1 MTGYN
6 YDVALI
12 SVTDIETA
20 AVMQMYADWHEKAFD
35 DDGQLYFETS
45 FSRVGIPRRV
55 VTAKQNEM
63 GMTAGATLSMKL
75 IEHFRPRYLIMVGI
89 SAGVANSEIEQQI
102 YGDVVVAD
110 VIWNYSAGKFVSPE
124 KADIKFGEVGFIPRP
139 TVIKMKPELIPYINA
154 ASQSAENQC
163 HIYMGPM
170 ASGSAVVANSE
181 VLDKQIRSQFRHT
194 AGLDMEAYAI
204 MYAAENATKQRPI
217 PIIIKSVCDYAD
229 SRKSDQ
235 YQKFA
240 AYTSC
245 EFAKLL
251 YENYLPFENDFF
263 TSMR

>member
-1 MTGYN
+1 MTN
-6 YDVALI
+6 YDYSIALI
-12 SVTDIETA
+12 TVTDTETF
-20 AVMQMYADWHEKAFD
+20 AVMKLYSDWQEVRFNGD
-35 DDGQLYFETS
+35 NQLYYETV
-45 FSRVGIPRRV
+45 FHRDNRTFRV

-75 IEHFRPRYLIMVGI
+75 ISHFRPKYLIMVGI
-89 SAGVANSEIEQQI
+89 AAGVVQSHLEDQI

-124 KADIKFGEVGFIPRP
+124 KADIKFGEIGFIPRP
-139 TVIKMKPELIPYINA
+139 TVIEMKPEIVPYIKKA
-154 ASQSAENQC
+154 VDAKENQC
-163 HIYMGPM
+163 HIFVGPM

-181 VLDKQIRSQFRHT
+181 VLNKQIRTQFSHT

-204 MYAAENATKQRPI
+204 VYAAENATAPRPI
-217 PIIIKSVCDYAD
+217 PLIIKSVCDYAD
-229 SRKSDQ
+229 NRKSDQ

-251 YENYLPFENDFF
+251 YEKYLPLEDDFF
-263 TSMR
+263 DTIT